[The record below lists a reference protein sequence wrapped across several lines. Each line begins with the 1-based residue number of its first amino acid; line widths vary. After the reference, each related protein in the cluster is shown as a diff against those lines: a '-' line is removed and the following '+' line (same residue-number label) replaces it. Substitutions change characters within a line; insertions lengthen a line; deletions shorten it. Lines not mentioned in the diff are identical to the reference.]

1 MLSRLQ
7 ISDMGIW
14 PRRSSR
20 TILIFS
26 SAGNFRQVAFLIC
39 FTTSFGFAIFSTHFR
54 DYRTLIMDVS
64 RQRKAIIAVLL
75 FAGLRNFELTDL
87 QYRDLPVKYGRREII
102 IRKGK

>member
-1 MLSRLQ
+1 
-7 ISDMGIW
+7 
-14 PRRSSR
+14 
-20 TILIFS
+20 
-26 SAGNFRQVAFLIC
+26 
-39 FTTSFGFAIFSTHFR
+39 
-54 DYRTLIMDVS
+54 MDVS